1 LRERE
6 KDIEE
11 NNQRRIEEIK
21 IRKTEHKNRLI
32 AKIQRRKIKQLRKVI
47 KSRKKTM
54 NPQKR
59 REIIE
64 DYNNFASK
72 VYAGV
77 TREGL
82 SLDKLA
88 NKYEVQPLNLTNYHE
103 IKELKATLPKHILES
118 KVSVKTFMREI
129 EKTYTKQEINHKR
142 AIQKAVNKI

>member
-1 LRERE
+1 LLQSALRERE

-11 NNQRRIEEIK
+11 KNQRRIEEIK

-32 AKIQRRKIKQLRKVI
+32 AKIQRRKIKVLRKVI
-47 KSRKKTM
+47 KSRKITM
-54 NPQKR
+54 DPQLR

-88 NKYEVQPLNLTNYHE
+88 NKYEV
-103 IKELKATLPKHILES
+103 
-118 KVSVKTFMREI
+118 
-129 EKTYTKQEINHKR
+129 
-142 AIQKAVNKI
+142 